1 VVTQKQD
8 FKNKYLEQVELNS
21 QLESEVEH
29 LRKQIN
35 DLSDLSFARGAGFNS
50 ARGGGIGIGGGK
62 DNFGDMLNAS
72 SIMDEEEVKNLE
84 ELTVN
89 KNQQLQSRVAT
100 LEDEVQQYK
109 QRIENLKSENQELKL
124 TNTSQEATRKED
136 DEEIENFRHVKNLF
150 IQFLEATPVQASK
163 KEDLIPVIF
172 SMLNMSKGELTRIK
186 TVREQLSAAS
196 VKEAG
201 KKGVFGM
208 FGGGAKK

>member
-1 VVTQKQD
+1 M
-8 FKNKYLEQVELNS
+8 
-21 QLESEVEH
+21 
-29 LRKQIN
+29 
-35 DLSDLSFARGAGFNS
+35 SDLSFAKGAGFNS
-50 ARGGGIGIGGGK
+50 ARGR
-62 DNFGDMLNAS
+62 DNFDMLNAS

-84 ELTVN
+84 ELSVN
-89 KNQQLQSRVAT
+89 NNNEKNLQSRVAT

-109 QRIENLKSENQELKL
+109 QKIENLKSENQELKV
-124 TNTSQEATRKED
+124 TNTSQEVTRKED

-163 KEDLIPVIF
+163 KEDLLPVIF
-172 SMLNMSKGELTRIK
+172 SMLQLSKNELTRIK
-186 TVREQLSAAS
+186 TVREQLSVAS